1 MSDETTAAMYDAL
14 RMYHEAKAR
23 AEKAERELVERTRER
38 DAAREAL
45 RVFRAFIQRWYDVR
59 FPGKA
64 PNETLWVAFRQ
75 EALSLNENEKVRA
88 ARMGGG

>member
-1 MSDETTAAMYDAL
+1 MGVENAEWCHTHDLPISTC
-14 RMYHEAKAR
+14 EAIKR
-23 AEKAERELVERTRER
+23 AEAAERER